1 MFLHSQC
8 IISGSYLSIAA
19 ANLQLTLLGEEGS
32 SLPNSD
38 SRCDKKTE
46 TEEKL
51 SCMPDEHH
59 AKNFNIMSLHRTY
72 FRSRFINSI
81 ESPERGHNVVSGIL
95 TAWTNE

>member
-32 SLPNSD
+32 CLPNSD

-59 AKNFNIMSLHRTY
+59 AKNFTKYHEPTSNIFQEPFYQLYR
-72 FRSRFINSI
+72 
-81 ESPERGHNVVSGIL
+81 EP
-95 TAWTNE
+95 